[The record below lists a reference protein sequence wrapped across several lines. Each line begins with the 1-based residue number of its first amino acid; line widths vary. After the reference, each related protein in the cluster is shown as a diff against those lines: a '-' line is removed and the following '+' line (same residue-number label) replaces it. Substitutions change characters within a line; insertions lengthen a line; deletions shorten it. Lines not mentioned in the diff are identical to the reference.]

1 MSRLLRINA
10 PNITFHVINR
20 GNGKNNVFFSSDDY
34 AEFLDLIKTYKEK
47 FLVKF
52 YHYVLMS
59 NHVHFLVEP
68 LEDGALSKFMQ
79 CLTISHTR
87 RSNTRHASV
96 GHLWQGRF
104 KSIPIETDAYFLQ
117 CGRYIELN
125 PVRAGIVSHPSAY
138 PWSSYHYYASGE
150 DDGITER
157 NSLYEERE
165 RDREGGWHS
174 RYLRAIEEELIAIKE
189 GRGARFSEKQVY
201 GSDAF
206 VEKLKNVHG
215 CKFLRT
221 KIGRPRRE
229 AVV

>member
-20 GNGKNNVFFSSDDY
+20 GNGKNNVFFTDDDY
-34 AEFLDLIKTYKEK
+34 RDFLYLIKKYKEK
-47 FLVKF
+47 FPIRF
-52 YHYVLMS
+52 FHYVLMS

-68 LEDGALSKFMQ
+68 LAEGVLSKFIQ

-87 RSNTRHASV
+87 RSNTRHGTV

-104 KSIPIETDAYFLQ
+104 KSIPIETDAYLLQ

-125 PVRAGIVSHPSAY
+125 PVRAGTVSHPSFY
-138 PWSSYHYYASGE
+138 PWSSYHFYASGE

-165 RDREGGWHS
+165 RDLVGWRN
-174 RYLRAIEEELIAIKE
+174 RYLRAIEEEIATIKE
-189 GRGARFSEKQVY
+189 GRAIRFSEQQVY

-206 VEKLKNVHG
+206 VERLKSVHG
-215 CKFLRT
+215 CTFLRANV
-221 KIGRPRRE
+221 GRPRKE
-229 AVV
+229 AVA